1 MSVREDDTELD
12 ALAAQV
18 RARPRLSAAAVEVLI
33 AAAVAGDPDA
43 HAALVEHA
51 LSPVLA
57 EAVAHRDRGVEVL
70 DLFQEGSL
78 AALVAVEEYVERSG
92 NAAGFAAYIRR
103 VVNRHLDHV
112 IEEREAAVAEA
123 AELAEDTRLLDVARV
138 ALHRQAGRQPTVTEL
153 ASVLVWSP
161 ERVELISGILD
172 NARSD
177 FDSDIVQYLD
187 DASDD
192 GGGGGW
198 DDAEE
203 EE

>member
-18 RARPRLSAAAVEVLI
+18 RARPKLSTAAAEALI
-33 AAAVAGDPDA
+33 AAAVRGDRDA
-43 HAALVEHA
+43 HAALIEHA

-57 EAVAHRDRGVEVL
+57 EAVAHRDRGVELL

-78 AALVAVEEYVERSG
+78 AALVAVEEYVERTG
-92 NAAGFAAYIRR
+92 NGAGFVAYVRR

-112 IEEREAAVAEA
+112 IEEHEAAVVEA

-138 ALHRQAGRQPTVTEL
+138 ALHRQAGREPTVTEL

-187 DASDD
+187 DAGEDGAD
-192 GGGGGW
+192 GGDGAG
-198 DDAEE
+198 EE
-203 EE
+203 K

>member
-18 RARPRLSAAAVEVLI
+18 RASPKLSTAAAEALI
-33 AAAVAGDPDA
+33 AAAVRGDRDA
-43 HAALVEHA
+43 HAALIEHA

-57 EAVAHRDRGVEVL
+57 EAVAHRDRGVELL

-78 AALVAVEEYVERSG
+78 AALVAVEEYVERTG
-92 NAAGFAAYIRR
+92 NGAGFVAYVRR

-112 IEEREAAVAEA
+112 IEEHEAAVVEA

-138 ALHRQAGRQPTVTEL
+138 ALHRQAGREPTVTEL
-153 ASVLVWSP
+153 ASVLLWSP

-172 NARSD
+172 NARAD

-187 DASDD
+187 DAGEDGAD
-192 GGGGGW
+192 GGDGAG
-198 DDAEE
+198 EE
-203 EE
+203 K

>member
-18 RARPRLSAAAVEVLI
+18 RASPKLSTAAADALI
-33 AAAVAGDPDA
+33 AAAVRGDRDA
-43 HAALVEHA
+43 HAALIEHA

-57 EAVAHRDRGVEVL
+57 EAVAHRDRGVELL

-78 AALVAVEEYVERSG
+78 AALVAVEEYVERTG
-92 NAAGFAAYIRR
+92 NGAGFVAYVRR

-112 IEEREAAVAEA
+112 IEEHEAAVVEA

-138 ALHRQAGRQPTVTEL
+138 ALHRQAGREPTVTEL
-153 ASVLVWSP
+153 ASVLLWSP
-161 ERVELISGILD
+161 ERVELISGVLD
-172 NARSD
+172 NARAD

-187 DASDD
+187 DAGEDGAD
-192 GGGGGW
+192 GGDGAG
-198 DDAEE
+198 EE
-203 EE
+203 K

>member
-18 RARPRLSAAAVEVLI
+18 RARPKLSTAAAEALI
-33 AAAVAGDPDA
+33 AAAVRGDRDA
-43 HAALVEHA
+43 HAALIDHA

-57 EAVAHRDRGVEVL
+57 EAVAHRDRGVELL

-78 AALVAVEEYVERSG
+78 AALVAVEEYVERTG
-92 NAAGFAAYIRR
+92 NGAGFVAYVRR

-112 IEEREAAVAEA
+112 IEEHEAAVVEA

-138 ALHRQAGRQPTVTEL
+138 ALHRQAGREPTVTEL
-153 ASVLVWSP
+153 ASVLRWSP

-172 NARSD
+172 NARAD

-187 DASDD
+187 DAGEDGAD
-192 GGGGGW
+192 GGDGAG
-198 DDAEE
+198 EE
-203 EE
+203 E

>member
-18 RARPRLSAAAVEVLI
+18 RASPRLSTQAVEVLI
-33 AAAVAGDPDA
+33 AAAVGGDRDA

-51 LSPVLA
+51 LGPVLA
-57 EAVAHRDRGVEVL
+57 EAIARRDRGVELL

-78 AALVAVEEYVERSG
+78 AALVAVEEYVERTG
-92 NAAGFAAYIRR
+92 HGAGFVAYIRR

-112 IEEREAAVAEA
+112 LEENEAAVAEA
-123 AELAEDTRLLDVARV
+123 AELVEDTRLLDVARV
-138 ALHRQAGRQPTVTEL
+138 ALHRQAGREPTVTEL
-153 ASVLVWSP
+153 ASVLLWSP
-161 ERVELISGILD
+161 ERVELISGILG

-187 DASDD
+187 DAGDD
-192 GGGGGW
+192 GADGWGG
-198 DDAEE
+198 AEE

>member
-18 RARPRLSAAAVEVLI
+18 RAGPKLSTAAVEALI
-33 AAAVAGDPDA
+33 AAAVRGDRDA

-57 EAVAHRDRGVEVL
+57 EAVAHRDRGVDLL

-78 AALVAVEEYVERSG
+78 AALVAVEEYVERTG
-92 NAAGFAAYIRR
+92 NGAGFVAYVRR

-112 IEEREAAVAEA
+112 IEQHEAAVVEA

-138 ALHRQAGRQPTVTEL
+138 ALHRQAGREPTVTEL

-172 NARSD
+172 NARAD

-187 DASDD
+187 DAGDD
-192 GGGGGW
+192 GADGGEGAG
-198 DDAEE
+198 EE
-203 EE
+203 E

>member
-18 RARPRLSAAAVEVLI
+18 RAGPRLSAGAVEALI
-33 AAAVAGDPDA
+33 AAAVGGVRDA

-57 EAVAHRDRGVEVL
+57 EAVAHRDRGVELL

-78 AALVAVEEYVERSG
+78 AALVAVEEYVERTGSG
-92 NAAGFAAYIRR
+92 AGFGAYVRR

-112 IEEREAAVAEA
+112 IEVREAAIAEA
-123 AELAEDTRLLDVARV
+123 AELVEDTRLLDVARV
-138 ALHRQAGRQPTVTEL
+138 ALHRQAGHVPTVTEL
-153 ASVLVWSP
+153 AAVLLWSP
-161 ERVELISGILD
+161 ERVELISGMLD
-172 NARSD
+172 SARSD

-187 DASDD
+187 DAGDD
-192 GGGGGW
+192 GADGW
-198 DDAEE
+198 DGAEE

>member
-18 RARPRLSAAAVEVLI
+18 RASPKLSTAAAEALI
-33 AAAVAGDPDA
+33 AAAVRGDRDA
-43 HAALVEHA
+43 HAALIEHA

-57 EAVAHRDRGVEVL
+57 EAVAHRDRGVELL

-78 AALVAVEEYVERSG
+78 AALVAVEEYVERTG
-92 NAAGFAAYIRR
+92 NGAGFVAYVRR

-112 IEEREAAVAEA
+112 IEEHEAAVVEA

-138 ALHRQAGRQPTVTEL
+138 ALHRQAGREPTVTEL
-153 ASVLVWSP
+153 ASVLLWSP
-161 ERVELISGILD
+161 ERVELISGVLD
-172 NARSD
+172 NARAD

-187 DASDD
+187 DAGED
-192 GGGGGW
+192 GAVGGDGAG
-198 DDAEE
+198 EE
-203 EE
+203 E

>member
-18 RARPRLSAAAVEVLI
+18 RARPKLSTAAAEALI
-33 AAAVAGDPDA
+33 AAAVRGDRDA
-43 HAALVEHA
+43 HAALIEHA
-51 LSPVLA
+51 LSPVLD
-57 EAVAHRDRGVEVL
+57 EAVAHRDRGVELL

-78 AALVAVEEYVERSG
+78 AALVAVEEYVERTG
-92 NAAGFAAYIRR
+92 NGAGFVAHVRR

-112 IEEREAAVAEA
+112 IEEHEAAVVEA

-138 ALHRQAGRQPTVTEL
+138 ALHRQAGREPTVTEL
-153 ASVLVWSP
+153 ASVLRWSP

-172 NARSD
+172 NARAD

-187 DASDD
+187 DAGEDGAD
-192 GGGGGW
+192 GGDGAG
-198 DDAEE
+198 EE
-203 EE
+203 E

>member
-18 RARPRLSAAAVEVLI
+18 RASPKLSTAAAEALI
-33 AAAVAGDPDA
+33 AAAVRGDRDA
-43 HAALVEHA
+43 HAALIEHA

-57 EAVAHRDRGVEVL
+57 EAVAHRDRGVELL

-78 AALVAVEEYVERSG
+78 AALVAVEEYVERTG
-92 NAAGFAAYIRR
+92 NGAGFVAYVRR

-112 IEEREAAVAEA
+112 IEEHETAVAEA
-123 AELAEDTRLLDVARV
+123 AELVEDTRLLEVARV
-138 ALHRQAGRQPTVTEL
+138 ALRRQTGRQPTETEL
-153 ASVLVWSP
+153 AAVLLWSP
-161 ERVELISGILD
+161 ERVELVSGILD

-187 DASDD
+187 DAGED
-192 GGGGGW
+192 GAVGGDGAG
-198 DDAEE
+198 EE
-203 EE
+203 E

>member
-18 RARPRLSAAAVEVLI
+18 RARPKLSTAAAEALI
-33 AAAVAGDPDA
+33 AAAVRGDRDA
-43 HAALVEHA
+43 HAALIEHA

-57 EAVAHRDRGVEVL
+57 EAVAHRDRGVELL

-78 AALVAVEEYVERSG
+78 AALVAVEEYVERTG
-92 NAAGFAAYIRR
+92 NGAGFVAYVRR

-112 IEEREAAVAEA
+112 IEEHEAAVVEA

-138 ALHRQAGRQPTVTEL
+138 ALHRQAGREPTVTEL
-153 ASVLVWSP
+153 ASVLLWSP
-161 ERVELISGILD
+161 ERVELISGVLD
-172 NARSD
+172 NARAD

-187 DASDD
+187 DAGED
-192 GGGGGW
+192 GAVGGDGAG
-198 DDAEE
+198 EE
-203 EE
+203 E

>member
-18 RARPRLSAAAVEVLI
+18 RARPKLSTAAAEALI
-33 AAAVAGDPDA
+33 AAAVRGDRDA
-43 HAALVEHA
+43 HAALIEHA

-57 EAVAHRDRGVEVL
+57 EAVAHRDRGVELL

-78 AALVAVEEYVERSG
+78 AALVAVEEYVERTG
-92 NAAGFAAYIRR
+92 NGAGFVAYVRR

-112 IEEREAAVAEA
+112 IEEHEAAVVEA

-138 ALHRQAGRQPTVTEL
+138 ALHRQAGREPTVTEL
-153 ASVLVWSP
+153 ASVLRWSP

-172 NARSD
+172 NARAD

-187 DASDD
+187 DAGENGAD
-192 GGGGGW
+192 GGDGAG
-198 DDAEE
+198 EE
-203 EE
+203 E

>member
-18 RARPRLSAAAVEVLI
+18 RASPKLSTAAADALI
-33 AAAVAGDPDA
+33 AAAVRGDRDA
-43 HAALVEHA
+43 HAALIEHA

-57 EAVAHRDRGVEVL
+57 EAVAHRDRGVELL

-78 AALVAVEEYVERSG
+78 AALVAVEEYVERTG
-92 NAAGFAAYIRR
+92 NGAGFVAYVRR

-112 IEEREAAVAEA
+112 IEEHEAAVVEA

-138 ALHRQAGRQPTVTEL
+138 ALHRQAGREPTVTEL
-153 ASVLVWSP
+153 ASVLRWSP

-172 NARSD
+172 NARAD

-187 DASDD
+187 DAGENGAD
-192 GGGGGW
+192 GGDGAG
-198 DDAEE
+198 EE
-203 EE
+203 E

>member
-18 RARPRLSAAAVEVLI
+18 RARPKLSTTAAEALI
-33 AAAVAGDPDA
+33 AAAVRGDRDA
-43 HAALVEHA
+43 HAALIEHA

-57 EAVAHRDRGVEVL
+57 EAVAHRDRGVELL

-78 AALVAVEEYVERSG
+78 AALVAVEEYVERTG
-92 NAAGFAAYIRR
+92 NGAGFVAYVRR

-112 IEEREAAVAEA
+112 IEEHEAAVVEA

-138 ALHRQAGRQPTVTEL
+138 ALHRQAGREPTVTEL
-153 ASVLVWSP
+153 ASVLLWSP
-161 ERVELISGILD
+161 ERVELISGVLD
-172 NARSD
+172 NARAD

-187 DASDD
+187 DAGED
-192 GGGGGW
+192 GAVGGDGAG
-198 DDAEE
+198 EE
-203 EE
+203 E

>member
-18 RARPRLSAAAVEVLI
+18 RASPKLSTAAADALI
-33 AAAVAGDPDA
+33 AAAVRGDRDA
-43 HAALVEHA
+43 HAALIEHA
-51 LSPVLA
+51 LSSVLA
-57 EAVAHRDRGVEVL
+57 EAVAHRDRGVELL

-78 AALVAVEEYVERSG
+78 AALVAVEEYVERTG
-92 NAAGFAAYIRR
+92 NGAGFVAYVRH

-112 IEEREAAVAEA
+112 IEEHEAAVVEA

-138 ALHRQAGRQPTVTEL
+138 ALHRQAGREPTVTEL
-153 ASVLVWSP
+153 ASVLRWSP

-172 NARSD
+172 NARAD

-187 DASDD
+187 DAGEDGAD
-192 GGGGGW
+192 GGDGAG
-198 DDAEE
+198 EE
-203 EE
+203 E

>member
-18 RARPRLSAAAVEVLI
+18 RASPKLSTAAAEALI
-33 AAAVAGDPDA
+33 AAAVRGDRDA
-43 HAALVEHA
+43 HAALIEHA

-57 EAVAHRDRGVEVL
+57 EAVAHRDRGVELL

-78 AALVAVEEYVERSG
+78 AALVAVEEYVERTG
-92 NAAGFAAYIRR
+92 NGAGFVAYVRR

-112 IEEREAAVAEA
+112 IEEHEAAVVEA

-138 ALHRQAGRQPTVTEL
+138 ALHRQAGREPTVTEL
-153 ASVLVWSP
+153 ASVLLWSP
-161 ERVELISGILD
+161 ERVELISGVLD
-172 NARSD
+172 NARAD

-187 DASDD
+187 DAGEDGAD
-192 GGGGGW
+192 GGDGAG
-198 DDAEE
+198 EE
-203 EE
+203 E

>member
-18 RARPRLSAAAVEVLI
+18 RAGPRLSTEAVDVLI
-33 AAAVAGDPDA
+33 AAAVGGDREA

-57 EAVAHRDRGVEVL
+57 EAIAHRNRGMELL

-78 AALVAVEEYVERSG
+78 AALVAVEEYVERTG
-92 NAAGFAAYIRR
+92 NGAGFAAYIRR

-112 IEEREAAVAEA
+112 IEEHDAAVAEA
-123 AELAEDTRLLDVARV
+123 AELVEDTRLLDVARV
-138 ALHRQAGRQPTVTEL
+138 ALRRQTGRQPTETEL
-153 ASVLVWSP
+153 AAVLLWSP
-161 ERVELISGILD
+161 ERVELISGVLD
-172 NARSD
+172 NARAD

-187 DASDD
+187 DADDDGDD
-192 GGGGGW
+192 GGDGAG
-198 DDAEE
+198 EE
-203 EE
+203 E

>member
-1 MSVREDDTELD
+1 MTVREDDTELD

-18 RARPRLSAAAVEVLI
+18 RASPKLSTAAVEALI
-33 AAAVAGDPDA
+33 AAAAGGDRDA

-57 EAVAHRDRGVEVL
+57 EAVAHRDRGVELL

-78 AALVAVEEYVERSG
+78 AALVAVEEYVERTG
-92 NAAGFAAYIRR
+92 NGAGFVAHVRR

-112 IEEREAAVAEA
+112 IEEHEAAVVEA

-138 ALHRQAGRQPTVTEL
+138 ALHRQAGREPTETEL
-153 ASVLVWSP
+153 AAVLLWPP

-172 NARSD
+172 NARAD

-187 DASDD
+187 DVGDD
-192 GGGGGW
+192 PAGGGDGAG
-198 DDAEE
+198 EE
-203 EE
+203 

>member
-18 RARPRLSAAAVEVLI
+18 RASPKLSTAAADALI
-33 AAAVAGDPDA
+33 AAAVRGDRDA
-43 HAALVEHA
+43 HAALIEHA

-57 EAVAHRDRGVEVL
+57 EAVAHRDRGVELL

-78 AALVAVEEYVERSG
+78 AALVAVEEYVERTG
-92 NAAGFAAYIRR
+92 NGAGFVAYVRR

-112 IEEREAAVAEA
+112 IEEHEAAVVEA

-138 ALHRQAGRQPTVTEL
+138 ALHRQAGREPTVTEL
-153 ASVLVWSP
+153 ASVLRWSP
-161 ERVELISGILD
+161 ERVELISGVLD
-172 NARSD
+172 NARAD

-187 DASDD
+187 DAGED
-192 GGGGGW
+192 GAVGGDGAG
-198 DDAEE
+198 EE
-203 EE
+203 E

>member
-18 RARPRLSAAAVEVLI
+18 RARPKLSTAAAEALI
-33 AAAVAGDPDA
+33 AAAVRGDRDA
-43 HAALVEHA
+43 HAALIEHA

-57 EAVAHRDRGVEVL
+57 EAVAHRDRGVELL

-78 AALVAVEEYVERSG
+78 AALVAVEEYVERTG
-92 NAAGFAAYIRR
+92 NGAGFVAYVRR

-112 IEEREAAVAEA
+112 IEEHEAAVVEA

-138 ALHRQAGRQPTVTEL
+138 ALHRQAGREPTVTEL
-153 ASVLVWSP
+153 ASVLRWSP

-172 NARSD
+172 NARAD

-187 DASDD
+187 DAGEDGAD
-192 GGGGGW
+192 GGDGAG
-198 DDAEE
+198 EE
-203 EE
+203 E

>member
-18 RARPRLSAAAVEVLI
+18 RASPKLSTAAADALI
-33 AAAVAGDPDA
+33 AAAVRGDRDA
-43 HAALVEHA
+43 HAALIEHA

-57 EAVAHRDRGVEVL
+57 EAVAHRDRGVELL

-78 AALVAVEEYVERSG
+78 AALVAVEEYVERTG
-92 NAAGFAAYIRR
+92 NGAGFVAYVRR

-112 IEEREAAVAEA
+112 IEEHEAAVVEA

-138 ALHRQAGRQPTVTEL
+138 ALHRQAGREPTVTEL
-153 ASVLVWSP
+153 ASVLRWSP
-161 ERVELISGILD
+161 ERVELISGVLD
-172 NARSD
+172 NARAD

-187 DASDD
+187 DAGENGAD
-192 GGGGGW
+192 GGDGAG
-198 DDAEE
+198 EE
-203 EE
+203 E

>member
-18 RARPRLSAAAVEVLI
+18 RASPKLSTAAAEALI
-33 AAAVAGDPDA
+33 AAAVRGDRDA
-43 HAALVEHA
+43 HAALIEHA

-57 EAVAHRDRGVEVL
+57 EAVAHRDRGVELL

-78 AALVAVEEYVERSG
+78 AALVAVEEYVERTG
-92 NAAGFAAYIRR
+92 NGAGFVAYVRR

-112 IEEREAAVAEA
+112 IEEHEAAVVEA

-138 ALHRQAGRQPTVTEL
+138 ALHRQAGREPTVTEL

-187 DASDD
+187 DAGED
-192 GGGGGW
+192 GAVGGDGAG
-198 DDAEE
+198 EE
-203 EE
+203 E

>member
-18 RARPRLSAAAVEVLI
+18 RASPKLSTAAAEALI
-33 AAAVAGDPDA
+33 AAAVRGDRDA
-43 HAALVEHA
+43 HAALIEHA

-57 EAVAHRDRGVEVL
+57 EAVAHRDRGVELL

-78 AALVAVEEYVERSG
+78 AALVAVEEYVERTG
-92 NAAGFAAYIRR
+92 NGAGFVAYVRR

-112 IEEREAAVAEA
+112 IEEHEAAVVEA

-138 ALHRQAGRQPTVTEL
+138 ALHRQAGREPTVTEL
-153 ASVLVWSP
+153 ASVLLWSP

-172 NARSD
+172 NARAD

-187 DASDD
+187 DAGENGAD
-192 GGGGGW
+192 GGDGAG
-198 DDAEE
+198 EE
-203 EE
+203 E

>member
-18 RARPRLSAAAVEVLI
+18 RASPKLSTAAAEALI
-33 AAAVAGDPDA
+33 AAAVRGDRDA
-43 HAALVEHA
+43 HAALIEHA

-57 EAVAHRDRGVEVL
+57 EAVAHRDRGVELL

-78 AALVAVEEYVERSG
+78 AALVAVEEYVERTG
-92 NAAGFAAYIRR
+92 NGAGFVAYVRR

-112 IEEREAAVAEA
+112 IEEHEAAVVEA

-138 ALHRQAGRQPTVTEL
+138 ALHRQAGREPTVTEL
-153 ASVLVWSP
+153 ASVLRWSP

-172 NARSD
+172 NARAD

-187 DASDD
+187 DAGEDGAD
-192 GGGGGW
+192 GGDGAG
-198 DDAEE
+198 EE
-203 EE
+203 K

>member
-18 RARPRLSAAAVEVLI
+18 RAGPKLSTAAVEALI
-33 AAAVAGDPDA
+33 AAAVRGDRDA

-57 EAVAHRDRGVEVL
+57 EAVAHRDRGVDLL

-78 AALVAVEEYVERSG
+78 AALVAVEEYVERTG
-92 NAAGFAAYIRR
+92 NGAGFVADVRR

-112 IEEREAAVAEA
+112 IEQHEAAVVEA

-138 ALHRQAGRQPTVTEL
+138 ALHRQAGREPTETEL
-153 ASVLVWSP
+153 AAALLWSS

-172 NARSD
+172 NARAD

-187 DASDD
+187 DAGDD
-192 GGGGGW
+192 GADGGEGAG
-198 DDAEE
+198 EE
-203 EE
+203 E

>member
-18 RARPRLSAAAVEVLI
+18 RASPKLSTAAADALI
-33 AAAVAGDPDA
+33 AAAVRGDRDA
-43 HAALVEHA
+43 HAALIEHA

-57 EAVAHRDRGVEVL
+57 EAVAHRDRGVELL

-78 AALVAVEEYVERSG
+78 AALVAVEEYVERTG
-92 NAAGFAAYIRR
+92 NGAGFVAYVRR

-112 IEEREAAVAEA
+112 IEEHEAAVVEA

-138 ALHRQAGRQPTVTEL
+138 ALHRQAGREPTVTEL
-153 ASVLVWSP
+153 ASVLRWSP

-172 NARSD
+172 NARAD

-187 DASDD
+187 DAGEDGAD
-192 GGGGGW
+192 GGDGAG
-198 DDAEE
+198 EE
-203 EE
+203 K

>member
-18 RARPRLSAAAVEVLI
+18 RASPKLSTAAAEALI
-33 AAAVAGDPDA
+33 AAAVRGDRDA
-43 HAALVEHA
+43 HAALIEHA

-57 EAVAHRDRGVEVL
+57 EAVAHRDRGVELL

-78 AALVAVEEYVERSG
+78 AALVAVEEYVERTG
-92 NAAGFAAYIRR
+92 NGAGFVAYVRR

-112 IEEREAAVAEA
+112 IEEHEAAVVEA

-138 ALHRQAGRQPTVTEL
+138 ALHRQAGREPTVTEL
-153 ASVLVWSP
+153 ASVLLWSP
-161 ERVELISGILD
+161 ERVELISGVLD
-172 NARSD
+172 NARAD

-187 DASDD
+187 DAGEDGAD
-192 GGGGGW
+192 GGDGAG
-198 DDAEE
+198 EE
-203 EE
+203 K